1 MRLGYTGKPHMPLF
15 NVLIMVFCSWLS
27 LLAVTGVIEHVR
39 LRRDENE
46 RRAKRA
52 MAIS

>member
-1 MRLGYTGKPHMPLF
+1 MRFGYTGKPPMPLL
-15 NVLIMVFCSWLS
+15 NVLVIVLCSWLS

-52 MAIS
+52 MATS